1 MSASAIAALAVF
13 GGVGA
18 VARHLT
24 VVGVASRGGDQFPFG
39 TLVVNLGGSLVL
51 GLLLGAGL
59 TGTTQVLLAGGLLG
73 SYTTFS
79 AWMADS
85 EGLAHEGHTS
95 AAAVNIFLS
104 LFAGLLA
111 IVVGRAIGGLF

>member
-1 MSASAIAALAVF
+1 MSAAAIAALAVL

-24 VVGVASRGGDQFPFG
+24 VVGVASRGGDQFPLG
-39 TLVVNLGGSLVL
+39 TLVVNLTGSLIV
-51 GLLLGAGL
+51 GVLLGAGI

-85 EGLAHEGHTS
+85 EGLAHNGHTS
-95 AAAVNIFLS
+95 AAAVNFSFSLASCVLLS
-104 LFAGLLA
+104 
-111 IVVGRAIGGLF
+111 